1 MRTARIVTGITFGV
15 IASLALVG
23 HAAEPVGTCAR
34 PLNVEGRPSNLG
46 FVVIFVRDIAD
57 PEILA
62 SELGRRHGFSF
73 DAIFT
78 AVKGFAVSALT
89 PQALEAL
96 RCEPTIRRI
105 YYNQPLR
112 TNDG

>member
-1 MRTARIVTGITFGV
+1 MTMARIVTGSTFAV
-15 IASLALVG
+15 IASVTLVG
-23 HAAEPVGTCAR
+23 HAAEPASTCAR
-34 PLNVEGRPSNLG
+34 PLTVEGRPSDLG
-46 FVVIFVRDIAD
+46 FVVIFVRDVAD
-57 PEILA
+57 PETLA
-62 SELGRRHGFSF
+62 SELGRRYGFSS

-105 YYNQPLR
+105 YHNQPLR